1 MTDKP
6 KTRVRFY
13 RIRNRLKD
21 KLGGGRPGELTIP
34 KEALEQAQAAF
45 EKMAEDYPDWVTK
58 HIEQLRV
65 LHARCVDT
73 PEHRAKIYVEIH
85 EIAHDMRGQGGTFGY
100 PLITTF
106 AASLYEFTAPKA
118 VIGDNQIEIIKAHI
132 DSMSAVIKGRVKGS
146 GGTLGA
152 ELAANLSQ
160 AIAKYET
167 V

>member
-21 KLGGGRPGELTIP
+21 KLGGGSPG
-34 KEALEQAQAAF
+34 
-45 EKMAEDYPDWVTK
+45 D
-58 HIEQLRV
+58 
-65 LHARCVDT
+65 
-73 PEHRAKIYVEIH
+73 
-85 EIAHDMRGQGGTFGY
+85 TFGY